1 MGNSRGIS
9 AIMVSIILLAVSIG
23 MAVAYASTMMGWFGS
38 AMNIV
43 KIDASD
49 SKIILN
55 PSTNQ
60 TRIQIVLRNMGTAT
74 IKVSSI
80 SIDTEPQWGKA
91 TVNFVFTT
99 TKTNNT
105 YIKIDNEKAYG
116 NIYGSSTD
124 VIVSNDGHLLIP
136 QGCTATIYIEAKLSI
151 QPWKLGN
158 VYRASVFYD
167 GGIFDFKISAVY

>member
-1 MGNSRGIS
+1 MSNSRGIS

-60 TRIQIVLRNMGTAT
+60 ARIQIVLRNMGTTT

-80 SIDTEPQWGKA
+80 SIDTEGQKA
-91 TVNFVFTT
+91 IVNFTS
-99 TKTNNT
+99 NNAVI
-105 YIKIDNEKAYG
+105 YLQGQLSSNG
-116 NIYGSSTD
+116 NVYGSSKD
-124 VIVSNDGHLLIP
+124 VTISNNQLLIP
-136 QGCTATIYIEAKLSI
+136 QGCTATIYFEITSSTQL
-151 QPWKLGN
+151 WKLGN
-158 VYRASVFYD
+158 VYRALAFYD

>member
-1 MGNSRGIS
+1 MSNSRGIS

-60 TRIQIVLRNMGTAT
+60 ARIQIVLRNMGTTT

-80 SIDTEPQWGKA
+80 SIDTEGQKA
-91 TVNFVFTT
+91 IVNFTS
-99 TKTNNT
+99 NNAVIYLQDQT
-105 YIKIDNEKAYG
+105 PSNG
-116 NIYGSSTD
+116 NVYGSTKD
-124 VIVSNDGHLLIP
+124 VTISNNQLLIP
-136 QGCTATIYIEAKLSI
+136 QGCTATIYFEITSSTQL
-151 QPWKLGN
+151 WKLGN
-158 VYRASVFYD
+158 VYRALAFYD

>member
-1 MGNSRGIS
+1 MSSRGIS

-60 TRIQIVLRNMGTAT
+60 ARIQIVLRNMGTTT

-80 SIDTEPQWGKA
+80 SIDTEGQKA
-91 TVNFVFTT
+91 IVNFTS
-99 TKTNNT
+99 NNAVI
-105 YIKIDNEKAYG
+105 YLQGQPPSNG
-116 NIYGSSTD
+116 NVYGSSKD
-124 VIVSNDGHLLIP
+124 VTISNNQLLIP
-136 QGCTATIYIEAKLSI
+136 QGCTATIYFEITSSTQL
-151 QPWKLGN
+151 WKLGN
-158 VYRASVFYD
+158 VYRALAFYD

>member
-1 MGNSRGIS
+1 MGSRGIS

-60 TRIQIVLRNMGTAT
+60 ARIQIVLRNMGTTT

-80 SIDTEPQWGKA
+80 SIDTEGQKA
-91 TVNFVFTT
+91 IVNF
-99 TKTNNT
+99 TNNNVVMYLQGQT
-105 YIKIDNEKAYG
+105 QSLG
-116 NIYGSSTD
+116 SGSVYGSSRD
-124 VIVSNDGHLLIP
+124 VTISSGYLLIP
-136 QGCTATIYIEAKLSI
+136 QGCTATIYFEITSSTQL
-151 QPWKLGN
+151 WKLGN
-158 VYRASVFYD
+158 VYRALAFYD

>member
-60 TRIQIVLRNMGTAT
+60 TRIQIVLRNMGTTT

-80 SIDTEPQWGKA
+80 SIDTEGQKA
-91 TVNFVFTT
+91 IVNF
-99 TKTNNT
+99 TNNNVVMYLQGQT
-105 YIKIDNEKAYG
+105 QSLG
-116 NIYGSSTD
+116 SGSIYGSSRD
-124 VIVSNDGHLLIP
+124 VTISSGYLLIP
-136 QGCTATIYIEAKLSI
+136 QGCTATIYFEITLST
-151 QPWKLGN
+151 QLWKLGN
-158 VYRASVFYD
+158 VYRALAFYD

>member
-1 MGNSRGIS
+1 MSNGKGIS

-38 AMNIV
+38 AINIV

-60 TRIQIVLRNMGTAT
+60 VRIQIVLRNMGTTT

-80 SIDTEPQWGKA
+80 SIDAEEQKK
-91 TVNFVFTT
+91 VFINFTS
-99 TKTNNT
+99 NNVVMYLQGQT
-105 YIKIDNEKAYG
+105 QSLG
-116 NIYGSSTD
+116 SGSVYGSSKD
-124 VIVSNDGHLLIP
+124 VTISDNYLLIP
-136 QGCTATIYIEAKLSI
+136 QGCIATIYFETPLST
-151 QPWKLGN
+151 QLWKLGN
-158 VYRASVFYD
+158 VYRALAFYD

>member
-1 MGNSRGIS
+1 MSNSKGIS

-60 TRIQIVLRNMGTAT
+60 ARIQIVLRNMGTTT

-80 SIDTEPQWGKA
+80 SIDTEGQKA
-91 TVNFVFTT
+91 IVNFTS
-99 TKTNNT
+99 NN
-105 YIKIDNEKAYG
+105 AV
-116 NIYGSSTD
+116 IYLQD
-124 VIVSNDGHLLIP
+124 
-136 QGCTATIYIEAKLSI
+136 
-151 QPWKLGN
+151 QPP
-158 VYRASVFYD
+158 
-167 GGIFDFKISAVY
+167 

>member
-1 MGNSRGIS
+1 MSNSRGIS

-60 TRIQIVLRNMGTAT
+60 ARIQIVLRNMGTTT

-80 SIDTEPQWGKA
+80 SIDTEGQKA
-91 TVNFVFTT
+91 IVNFTS
-99 TKTNNT
+99 NNAVI
-105 YIKIDNEKAYG
+105 YLQGQPPSNG
-116 NIYGSSTD
+116 NVYGSSKD
-124 VIVSNDGHLLIP
+124 VTISNNQLLIP
-136 QGCTATIYIEAKLSI
+136 QGCTATIYFEITSSTQL
-151 QPWKLGN
+151 WNLGN
-158 VYRASVFYD
+158 VYRALAFYD

>member
-1 MGNSRGIS
+1 MSNSKGIS

-43 KIDASD
+43 KIDASE

-60 TRIQIVLRNMGTAT
+60 TRIQIVLRNMGTTT

-80 SIDTEPQWGKA
+80 SIDTEKGKA
-91 TVNFVFTT
+91 IINF
-99 TKTNNT
+99 TKSDV
-105 YIKIDNEKAYG
+105 KIYMQDQSPFDG
-116 NIYGSSTD
+116 DVYGSSKD
-124 VIVSNDGHLLIP
+124 VTISDKYLLIP
-136 QGCTATIYIEAKLSI
+136 QGCTATIYFEIILQEHV
-151 QPWKLGN
+151 WKLGN
-158 VYRASVFYD
+158 IYRALVFYD
-167 GGIFDFKISAVY
+167 GGMFDFKISVVY

>member
-1 MGNSRGIS
+1 MGSRGIS

-60 TRIQIVLRNMGTAT
+60 ARIQIVLRNMGTTT

-80 SIDTEPQWGKA
+80 SIDTEGQKA
-91 TVNFVFTT
+91 IVNFTS
-99 TKTNNT
+99 NNAVI
-105 YIKIDNEKAYG
+105 YLQGQPLSNG
-116 NIYGSSTD
+116 NVYGSSKD
-124 VIVSNDGHLLIP
+124 VTISNNQLLIP
-136 QGCTATIYIEAKLSI
+136 QGCTATIYFEITLST
-151 QPWKLGN
+151 QLWKLGN
-158 VYRASVFYD
+158 VYRALAFYD
-167 GGIFDFKISAVY
+167 GGIFDFKISAIY

>member
-55 PSTNQ
+55 QSTNQ
-60 TRIQIVLRNMGTAT
+60 ARIQIVLRNMGTTT

-80 SIDTEPQWGKA
+80 SIDTEGQKVI
-91 TVNFVFTT
+91 VNF
-99 TKTNNT
+99 TNNNVVMYLQGQT
-105 YIKIDNEKAYG
+105 QSLG
-116 NIYGSSTD
+116 SGSIYGSSRD
-124 VIVSNDGHLLIP
+124 VTISSGYLLIP
-136 QGCTATIYIEAKLSI
+136 QGCTATIYFEITLST
-151 QPWKLGN
+151 QLWKLGN
-158 VYRASVFYD
+158 VYRALAFYD

>member
-1 MGNSRGIS
+1 MSNSKGIS

-60 TRIQIVLRNMGTAT
+60 ARIQIVLRNMGTTT

-80 SIDTEPQWGKA
+80 SIDTEGQKA
-91 TVNFVFTT
+91 IVNFTS
-99 TKTNNT
+99 NNAVI
-105 YIKIDNEKAYG
+105 YLQDQPLG
-116 NIYGSSTD
+116 NGNVYGSTKD
-124 VIVSNDGHLLIP
+124 VTISNNQLLIP
-136 QGCTATIYIEAKLSI
+136 QGCTATIYFEITSSTQL
-151 QPWKLGN
+151 WKLGN
-158 VYRASVFYD
+158 VYRALAFYD

>member
-1 MGNSRGIS
+1 MSNSRGIS

-60 TRIQIVLRNMGTAT
+60 ARIQIVLRNMGTTT

-80 SIDTEPQWGKA
+80 SIDTEGQKA
-91 TVNFVFTT
+91 IVNFTS
-99 TKTNNT
+99 NNAVI
-105 YIKIDNEKAYG
+105 YLQDQPPSNG
-116 NIYGSSTD
+116 NVYGSSKD
-124 VIVSNDGHLLIP
+124 VTISNNQLLIP
-136 QGCTATIYIEAKLSI
+136 QGCTATIYFEITLST
-151 QPWKLGN
+151 QLWKLGN
-158 VYRASVFYD
+158 VYRALAFYD
-167 GGIFDFKISAVY
+167 GGIFDFKISAMY

>member
-1 MGNSRGIS
+1 MSNSRGIS

-60 TRIQIVLRNMGTAT
+60 ARIQIVLRNMGTTT

-80 SIDTEPQWGKA
+80 SIDTEGQKA
-91 TVNFVFTT
+91 IVNFTS
-99 TKTNNT
+99 NNAVI
-105 YIKIDNEKAYG
+105 YLQGQLPSNG
-116 NIYGSSTD
+116 NVYGSSKD
-124 VIVSNDGHLLIP
+124 VTISNNQLLIP
-136 QGCTATIYIEAKLSI
+136 QGCTATIYFEITSSTQL
-151 QPWKLGN
+151 WKLGN
-158 VYRASVFYD
+158 VYRALAFYD

>member
-60 TRIQIVLRNMGTAT
+60 ARMQIVLRNMGTTT

-80 SIDTEPQWGKA
+80 SIDTEGQKA
-91 TVNFVFTT
+91 IVNF
-99 TKTNNT
+99 TNNNVVMYLQGQT
-105 YIKIDNEKAYG
+105 QSLG
-116 NIYGSSTD
+116 SGSIYGSSRD
-124 VIVSNDGHLLIP
+124 VTISSGYLLIP
-136 QGCTATIYIEAKLSI
+136 QGCTATIYFEITLST
-151 QPWKLGN
+151 QLWKLGN
-158 VYRASVFYD
+158 VYRALAFYD

>member
-60 TRIQIVLRNMGTAT
+60 ARIQIVLRNMGTTT

-80 SIDTEPQWGKA
+80 SIDTEGQKVI
-91 TVNFVFTT
+91 VNF
-99 TKTNNT
+99 TNNNVVMYLQGQT
-105 YIKIDNEKAYG
+105 QSLG
-116 NIYGSSTD
+116 SGSIYGSSRD
-124 VIVSNDGHLLIP
+124 VTISSGYLLIP
-136 QGCTATIYIEAKLSI
+136 QGCTATIYFEITLST
-151 QPWKLGN
+151 QLWKLGN
-158 VYRASVFYD
+158 VYRALAFYD

>member
-60 TRIQIVLRNMGTAT
+60 TRIQIVLRNMGTTT

-80 SIDTEPQWGKA
+80 SIDTEGQKA
-91 TVNFVFTT
+91 IVNF
-99 TKTNNT
+99 TNNNVVMYLQGQT
-105 YIKIDNEKAYG
+105 QSLG
-116 NIYGSSTD
+116 SGSIYGSSRD
-124 VIVSNDGHLLIP
+124 VTISSGYLLIP
-136 QGCTATIYIEAKLSI
+136 QGCTATIYFEITLPT
-151 QPWKLGN
+151 QLWKLGN
-158 VYRASVFYD
+158 VYRALAFYD